1 MTVRENEMLAAFYK
15 MNVARRANF
24 QIVLALSFFA
34 FGKRFHSKLDV
45 TASWPWLRPPQHQS
59 WYHLDWLMSSESS
72 DEVTAQFCA
81 QFGCNVHAEAGTN
94 KTLSVDIVF
103 IDAIGESER
112 N

>member
-1 MTVRENEMLAAFYK
+1 MAPTSPTPVVVPFGLA
-15 MNVARRANF
+15 
-24 QIVLALSFFA
+24 
-34 FGKRFHSKLDV
+34 
-45 TASWPWLRPPQHQS
+45 
-59 WYHLDWLMSSESS
+59 DWLMSSESS